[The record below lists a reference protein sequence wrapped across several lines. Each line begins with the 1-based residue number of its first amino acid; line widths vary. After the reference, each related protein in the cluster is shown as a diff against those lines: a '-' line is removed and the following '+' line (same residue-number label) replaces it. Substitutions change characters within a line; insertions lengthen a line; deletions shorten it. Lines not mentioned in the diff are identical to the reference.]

1 MGTRK
6 VYDLSVKTGSYESNG
21 ETKNRWT
28 NVGVVLATDD
38 GARFILMDRTF
49 NPAGVPYDANKGNTV
64 MVAMFE
70 PRQDKQPAKEEPR
83 RQSPYGADG
92 SSRAN
97 AADEFEGDVF

>member
-49 NPAGVPYDANKGNTV
+49 NPAGVPYDANKGNTI

-83 RQSPYGADG
+83 RQSPFDNNEK
-92 SSRAN
+92 RAH